1 MSVLA
6 LFPIP
11 GQVIL
16 PNSLCPLHVF
26 EPRYRKMISDCVAND
41 IPLAVSHTKRPL
53 KSSRVPESALANQ
66 NTFEPCSVFTG
77 GKVQILQTFEDGRM
91 TVMVDCSTRY
101 RLLDVQQE
109 IPYRLVRCE
118 ELKDEAFDFVEAD
131 GLKARLI
138 ARLCELFDSELQ
150 LREVLRT
157 PEWQEKNAVDAS
169 FDLYQFFQLE
179 PDYLQYALELPTP
192 IQRLQ
197 LLDDILDRIS

>member
-11 GQVIL
+11 GQVTL

-26 EPRYRKMISDCVAND
+26 EPRYRKMITDCVEND

-53 KSSRVPESALANQ
+53 KSSRVPDSSLANQ
-66 NTFEPCSVFTG
+66 NTFEPCTVFSG

-91 TVMVDCSTRY
+91 TVIVDCSKRY
-101 RLLDVQQE
+101 KLLDVQQE

-118 ELKDEAFDFVEAD
+118 ELKDEAFDLAEANR
-131 GLKARLI
+131 LKVHLLE
-138 ARLCELFDSELQ
+138 RLCELFGSELH
-150 LREVLRT
+150 LTEVLGT
-157 PEWQEKNAVDAS
+157 PEWQDKSAAEAS
-169 FDLYQFFQLE
+169 FDLFQFFQLD
-179 PDYLQYALELPTP
+179 PDYLQFALELSTP
-192 IQRLQ
+192 IQRLE

>member
-11 GQVIL
+11 GQVTL

-26 EPRYRKMISDCVAND
+26 EPRYRKMISDCVEND

-53 KSSRVPESALANQ
+53 KSSRVPDSSLANQ
-66 NTFEPCSVFTG
+66 NTFEPCTVFSG

-91 TVMVDCSTRY
+91 TVVVDCSKRY
-101 RLLDVQQE
+101 KLLDVQQE

-118 ELKDEAFDFVEAD
+118 ELKDEAFDLAKANR
-131 GLKARLI
+131 LKARLLE
-138 ARLCELFDSELQ
+138 RLCELFGNELH
-150 LREVLRT
+150 LREVLGT
-157 PEWQEKNAVDAS
+157 SEWQAKSAAEAS
-169 FDLYQFFQLE
+169 FDLFQFFQLD
-179 PDYLQYALELPTP
+179 PDYLQLALELPTP
-192 IQRLQ
+192 IQRLE